1 MLEGRGETAGH
12 AEVWRL
18 LKDIVLERGDLG

>member
-1 MLEGRGETAGH
+1 MLEGRGETARH
-12 AEVWRL
+12 VEVWML